1 MKQNR
6 TAARE
11 TLTGRLVMGAAVC
24 IMMTLILTAVSAAVI
39 SAGMLPETTTEYV
52 AMIIL
57 LSGSLAGAIAG
68 AGKKTEKRLYVCL
81 TIAALFFVILL
92 AMTAAFFGGQYRG
105 IGVSVLMLLVGA
117 FAGAMV
123 GQGKGRSGNLRRS
136 KIRRR

>member
-39 SAGMLPETTTEYV
+39 SAGRLPETATEYV

-68 AGKKTEKRLYVCL
+68 AGKKKEKRLYVCL
-81 TIAALFFVILL
+81 MIAALFFAILL

-136 KIRRR
+136 KNRRR